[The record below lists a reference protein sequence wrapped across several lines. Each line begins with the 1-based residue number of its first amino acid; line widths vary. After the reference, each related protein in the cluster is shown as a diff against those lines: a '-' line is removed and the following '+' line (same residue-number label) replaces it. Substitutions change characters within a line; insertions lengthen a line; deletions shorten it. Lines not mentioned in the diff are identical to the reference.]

1 MRISLITP
9 PSQNIEP
16 MVPIFEKMGVKVD
29 VNKVNPKADFILTTT
44 QVWIEQV
51 DSFHKAFPAIPI
63 ISYVLDFY
71 KTVWTAPNPH
81 NYNWVMYKH
90 YLNKAV
96 EIWCPSQEVVTR
108 MEEETIG
115 ADKCKIIKLWP
126 RKFEYTGEVADKRYV
141 LQPMR
146 PYLYDKN
153 YGWLKKACYELG
165 IPLIETNHKLTEN
178 QFQKVIAGCSFMCTE
193 YHDASTGGMTLMEG
207 YRLGKPVVTSD
218 SKYMGARDY
227 FGEKAIYFDD
237 NSYENFK
244 DTIKE
249 VWENTPRLSRKE
261 CTEFIDTHN
270 PSLEEMV
277 TAMVER
283 LKVLSGKQIS

>member
-1 MRISLITP
+1 
-9 PSQNIEP
+9 
-16 MVPIFEKMGVKVD
+16 
-29 VNKVNPKADFILTTT
+29 
-44 QVWIEQV
+44 
-51 DSFHKAFPAIPI
+51 
-63 ISYVLDFY
+63 
-71 KTVWTAPNPH
+71 
-81 NYNWVMYKH
+81 MYKH

-193 YHDASTGGMTLMEG
+193 YHEASTGGMTLMEG

>member
-1 MRISLITP
+1 
-9 PSQNIEP
+9 
-16 MVPIFEKMGVKVD
+16 
-29 VNKVNPKADFILTTT
+29 
-44 QVWIEQV
+44 
-51 DSFHKAFPAIPI
+51 
-63 ISYVLDFY
+63 
-71 KTVWTAPNPH
+71 
-81 NYNWVMYKH
+81 
-90 YLNKAV
+90 
-96 EIWCPSQEVVTR
+96 
-108 MEEETIG
+108 
-115 ADKCKIIKLWP
+115 
-126 RKFEYTGEVADKRYV
+126 
-141 LQPMR
+141 
-146 PYLYDKN
+146 
-153 YGWLKKACYELG
+153 
-165 IPLIETNHKLTEN
+165 
-178 QFQKVIAGCSFMCTE
+178 
-193 YHDASTGGMTLMEG
+193 MEG